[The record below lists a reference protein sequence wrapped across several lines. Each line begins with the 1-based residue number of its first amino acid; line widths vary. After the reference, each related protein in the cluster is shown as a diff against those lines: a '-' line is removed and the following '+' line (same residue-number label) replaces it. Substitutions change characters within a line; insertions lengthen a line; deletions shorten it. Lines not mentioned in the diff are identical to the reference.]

1 MRSSITILVKQCE
14 VSPLTTLRP
23 FGLGRWG
30 KDPLSLDGPTAL
42 VSQGPGHK
50 SGCFLGGNRVFKGKT
65 HFYHFT
71 FQKAI
76 TKLTSKMTFE
86 IYGLEKGCEVTSWE
100 GDG

>member
-1 MRSSITILVKQCE
+1 MRPSILILVKQCE
-14 VSPLTTLRP
+14 ASPLTTPRL

-30 KDPLSLDGPTAL
+30 KDTLSLGGPTAL
-42 VSQGPGHK
+42 VIQGQGHK
-50 SGCFLGGNRVFKGKT
+50 SGCFFGGNRVFKGNP

-71 FQKAI
+71 FQKAHI
-76 TKLTSKMTFE
+76 KLTSKMTFE